1 MRRISMA
8 IMAASVSP
16 LMMTTSPFGKFG
28 QERPVSWW
36 MIRMCGAPPKMIAK
50 NPTWNIVL
58 RATLTPIRGQKVR
71 RGMEREK
78 IIVAPPAMRPI
89 SDVLAKEC

>member
-1 MRRISMA
+1 
-8 IMAASVSP
+8 
-16 LMMTTSPFGKFG
+16 
-28 QERPVSWW
+28 
-36 MIRMCGAPPKMIAK
+36 MIAK

-58 RATLTPIRGQKVR
+58 RATLTPIRGQKLR